1 MSKAPSI
8 IASDND
14 DASYRSET
22 PPPPWAQYQVSLDD
36 QGNFNWNPPVGP
48 ELNLA
53 LSWNFPTQPDLET
66 RMRKAMEL
74 YQSTISTSAYSYE
87 ATVRSPLQP
96 SSSQPASA
104 RSTPASGGFTRA
116 AASQRRHR
124 KTRLPRGRACEY
136 HNKRKEKVSRN
147 RTIFLTN
154 WLTSGIVRG

>member
-22 PPPPWAQYQVSLDD
+22 PPLPPPWAQYQVYLDD
-36 QGNFNWNPPVGP
+36 QGEFNWNPPRGP

-53 LSWNFPTQPDLET
+53 LSWYFPTQPDLES

-74 YQSTISTSAYSYE
+74 YQSNNAPSPSYNLE
-87 ATVRSPLQP
+87 ANVFSPPQP
-96 SSSQPASA
+96 SSSQPVSA
-104 RSTPASGGFTRA
+104 RSTPVSGGFAHT

-136 HNKRKEKVSRN
+136 HNKRKEKVCRN
-147 RTIFLTN
+147 HAIC
-154 WLTSGIVRG
+154 